1 MGLTPRGLFSGGVIT
16 GIFFFC
22 LMVHDGPI
30 TGGGG
35 GGLISGILQ
44 CLLTVEVTSPIS
56 IFGLGERLHSG

>member
-35 GGLISGILQ
+35 GGLISGVAYNRDF
-44 CLLTVEVTSPIS
+44 TVSVNGGGYFTY
-56 IFGLGERLHSG
+56 

>member
-1 MGLTPRGLFSGGVIT
+1 MGLKPRRLFSGGVIT

-35 GGLISGILQ
+35 GGAYKRG
-44 CLLTVEVTSPIS
+44 CL
-56 IFGLGERLHSG
+56 